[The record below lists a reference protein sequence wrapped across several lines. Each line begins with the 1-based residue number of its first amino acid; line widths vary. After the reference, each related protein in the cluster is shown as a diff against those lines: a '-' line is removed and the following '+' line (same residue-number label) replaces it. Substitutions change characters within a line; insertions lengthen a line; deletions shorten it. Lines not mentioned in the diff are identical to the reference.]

1 MVDLLV
7 ISIDELWLKGKNR
20 KAYMQAAIDHIAAVF
35 RVYHSDKFSYK
46 IQSERLYYNSK
57 THFSDEL
64 INALSFIPGLAYI
77 SKCKMLERL
86 PDENMEN
93 VYEEILKGLSFLEH
107 HSMTFRALVKR
118 VDKSFSQTSVA
129 IGREIG
135 HRVITRY
142 KNAKVDLKK
151 SELIIDVRI
160 LPKHISISTET
171 KKGIGGLPWG
181 STGSAVTLLSGGFDS
196 PVASYLMAKRGV
208 KQAFV
213 FFHAYP
219 FVGREVITKIKN
231 LTRELAKFQR
241 QTHLYIV
248 PFGDIQTFISEHCR
262 EEYRTIIFRRYMI
275 ELSNMIADKIS
286 ANALITGDCIGQVS
300 SQTMENLHLM
310 DKVSKRM
317 IIRPLVGFNKL
328 EILNCATAIGTHDI
342 SILPHDDACSLF
354 APKNPIITPN
364 LEYWDNWDRNLAIQN
379 ELQTALEKTEVFS
392 VNLQGEFFKKNYFSF
407 DA

>member
-35 RVYHSDKFSYK
+35 RVYHSAKFSYK

-57 THFSDEL
+57 TFFSDEL

-86 PDENMEN
+86 PDENLEN
-93 VYEEILKGLSFLEH
+93 VYEEILKGLSFLDQH
-107 HSMTFRALVKR
+107 TTTFRALVKR

-160 LPKHISISTET
+160 LPKHVSISTET

-219 FVGREVITKIKN
+219 FVGREVITKIKA
-231 LTRELAKFQR
+231 LTSELAKFQR

-275 ELSNMIADKIS
+275 ELSNMIAHKIS

-310 DKVSKRM
+310 DKISKRM

-328 EILNCATAIGTHDI
+328 EILNCALAIGTHDI

-354 APKNPIITPN
+354 APKNPIINPN
-364 LEYWDNWDRNLAIQN
+364 LEYWDNWDKNLAIQN
-379 ELQTALEKTEVFS
+379 ELQAALEKTEIFS
-392 VNLQGEFFKKNYFSF
+392 VNLQGEFFKKDYFSF